1 MSVGPKQGWR
11 TFGENI
17 HISLIISFLWI
28 ENLHEKFPACS
39 YFLIKSEISKSE
51 TVTLFYDV
59 QILFPY
65 KFYPDIL
72 TFFVFLL
79 SCKIKI
85 DNFSVIIVI
94 VWILLGL
101 QRYGRVREM
110 WIRQVQIGNWVFMD
124 KPVMLGE
131 YGYGM
136 ISLGI
141 RFVRINQTCYV
152 FIDTTRSDSKLGFQG
167 QTRRYFKM
175 R

>member
-1 MSVGPKQGWR
+1 
-11 TFGENI
+11 
-17 HISLIISFLWI
+17 
-28 ENLHEKFPACS
+28 
-39 YFLIKSEISKSE
+39 
-51 TVTLFYDV
+51 
-59 QILFPY
+59 
-65 KFYPDIL
+65 
-72 TFFVFLL
+72 
-79 SCKIKI
+79 
-85 DNFSVIIVI
+85 
-94 VWILLGL
+94 
-101 QRYGRVREM
+101 M

-152 FIDTTRSDSKLGFQG
+152 IIDTTRSDSKLGFQG